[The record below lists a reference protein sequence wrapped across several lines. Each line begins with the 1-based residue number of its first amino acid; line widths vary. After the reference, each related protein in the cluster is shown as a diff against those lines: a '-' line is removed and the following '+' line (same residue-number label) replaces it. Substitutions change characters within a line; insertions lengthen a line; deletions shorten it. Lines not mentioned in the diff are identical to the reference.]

1 MGRKLFIFGFFALVL
16 TVGLTLN
23 AHAED
28 GTIFGADEIG
38 AGEVTDISINDLN
51 GIPLSRIPKA
61 EAFLIWVRWTPGVN
75 QPQVTYLFNIKQ
87 DTTRTFTHLLVKKN
101 TMSGVVGEACCQAIV
116 PWADSGQTVA
126 IIGLVKDVGFGYEL
140 FPVE

>member
-28 GTIFGADEIG
+28 GEIFGAGGIG
-38 AGEVTDISINDLN
+38 DSGVTDILINDLN
-51 GIPLSRIPKA
+51 GNPLSKIPKA
-61 EAFLIWVRWTPGVN
+61 EAFLIWVRWTPAVD
-75 QPQVTYLFNIKQ
+75 QPKVTYLFNIKQ
-87 DTTRTFTHLLVKKN
+87 GTGITFTHMLAKKS
-101 TMSGVVGEACCQAIV
+101 TSTGIVGSACCQAIAS
-116 PWADSGQTVA
+116 WADSGQTVA
-126 IIGLVKDVGFGYEL
+126 IIGLVKDIGLGFEL